1 MGRNVERKWRGR
13 KERRQ
18 RFMRMEYQSIVWLHD
33 HNKGKRKFDINTLEE
48 IKEIESGQLNSY
60 GGI

>member
-1 MGRNVERKWRGR
+1 MGHNVERKWNGR

-18 RFMRMEYQSIVWLHD
+18 RFIRKEE
-33 HNKGKRKFDINTLEE
+33 KKFDVNTLEE
-48 IKEIESGQLNSY
+48 VKEIENGQLNSY